1 MHFDDPL
8 GCNFRSF
15 FRRFPFHS
23 STVFFHRFAI
33 ESFNIDITSG
43 TSLAHARRQI
53 PIHNTNALRA
63 ARTIGFVHIKLSSCL
78 SLDAFTR
85 FHLKTL
91 AFTIRDHHRHR
102 RRRRRR
108 IPMIHRFSQ
117 TEWCTHLFSVYTVHC
132 TGTLPML
139 IKLIYFSFYDRC
151 SWYRAHRCIRIVF
164 HILRWWMCLCNRYTP
179 PINIIQCST
188 NIVHSTYGWRLWQW
202 CECQSCS

>member
-53 PIHNTNALRA
+53 PIHNTNVLRA

-85 FHLKTL
+85 FHFQWKRWHLPFATTIVIVVVVVAFQWYIGL
-91 AFTIRDHHRHR
+91 AKPSGVHT
-102 RRRRRR
+102 
-108 IPMIHRFSQ
+108 
-117 TEWCTHLFSVYTVHC
+117 CSVYTVHC

-151 SWYRAHRCIRIVF
+151 SWYRAYRCIRIVF
-164 HILRWWMCLCNRYTP
+164 HILRRWMCLCNQYTVYEY
-179 PINIIQCST
+179 IYKHNT
-188 NIVHSTYGWRLWQW
+188 V
-202 CECQSCS
+202 